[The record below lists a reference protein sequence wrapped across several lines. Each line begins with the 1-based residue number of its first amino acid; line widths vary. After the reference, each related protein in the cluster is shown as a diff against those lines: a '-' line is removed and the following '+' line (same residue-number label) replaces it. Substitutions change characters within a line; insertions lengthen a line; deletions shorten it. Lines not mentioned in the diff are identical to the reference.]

1 MNADI
6 DLAALEKNL
15 LDWVRDWTEEG
26 AAQEA
31 GPDTD
36 LAGTGLLDSM
46 GLVAL
51 ISYLEDETGA
61 TFDFGTFDAD
71 AGTSVRALIRHCLA

>member
-1 MNADI
+1 VNADI
-6 DLAALEKNL
+6 DLTTLEKDL
-15 LDWVRDWTEEG
+15 LDWVRDWSEG
-26 AAQEA
+26 GEAQEA

-36 LAGTGLLDSM
+36 LARSGLLDSM

-71 AGTSVRALIRHCLA
+71 TGTSVRALISHCIA